1 MGVWTWNG
9 RGGVAV
15 RASRQHV
22 NIVRL
27 HAKRA
32 RGGQLG
38 EVGPVLSCGYS
49 GNFKLAVADPKNRHQ
64 RVFARNIRIG
74 K

>member
-49 GNFKLAVADPKNRHQ
+49 GNFKLAVADPKKKTS
-64 RVFARNIRIG
+64 ARIRS
-74 K
+74 KH

>member
-1 MGVWTWNG
+1 MGVRTWNG

-15 RASRQHV
+15 RAGRRHV
-22 NIVRL
+22 KIVRL

-38 EVGPVLSCGYS
+38 EVGVPFCHHET
-49 GNFKLAVADPKNRHQ
+49 AVKAWK
-64 RVFARNIRIG
+64 IG
-74 K
+74 TKWQQE